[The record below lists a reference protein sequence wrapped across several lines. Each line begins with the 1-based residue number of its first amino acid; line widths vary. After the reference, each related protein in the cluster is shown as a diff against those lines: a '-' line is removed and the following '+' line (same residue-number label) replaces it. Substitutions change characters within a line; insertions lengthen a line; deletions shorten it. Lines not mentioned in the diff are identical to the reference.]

1 MNRCKISL
9 ALENVLGALIPLVV
23 VVAVMSVSFLRLTN
37 VLIEDSVKNNASA
50 AVEYMNKFIVS
61 DLSPIEVKIDDF
73 ANIAAREKS
82 EKVLFDVLMGL
93 KKDMNLCNFFYFATV
108 KECFSNLP
116 DGFFINS
123 ENWTPSAE
131 FLPQSRGWF
140 TSALNSRGKTVI
152 SEPYVDAM
160 SNALCV
166 TFSKAIYFD
175 NGDLFGVIAADVVLD
190 ELCSVVNEV
199 HASENDR
206 AHIVTADG
214 TYLTDTDAK
223 KIMTA
228 NYFSDAD
235 FKRDGISQK
244 NFLDGKKKQLIT
256 GKNFYA
262 VTQLDGLPW
271 FVVDEGPVSDFRN
284 YFKRRI
290 LILFAVVLGVT
301 VLSILFVLAFSK
313 RMSRNFKKLAVSCR
327 RLAGGDFTENFSS
340 YRTRE
345 ADELSSGFQNVSD
358 GMKGLVQKISE
369 ASEVVSSSSS
379 DLIGTA
385 DDISKSVETTENS
398 IKNVNDSL
406 RAQIE
411 SMNQV
416 HENVSGVVQKIDQL
430 AEEVLGQNNLIMSS
444 SSDIENMVEK
454 FMGINADM
462 ESVASKVEELVQM
475 SLENRT
481 ELEAAVKLIQTVQ
494 TESGTLLE
502 MNKVITNVAS
512 QTNLLAMNAA
522 IEAAHAGGAGR
533 GFSVV
538 AEEIRKLAETTSNQ
552 AKNSSESIEKIQ
564 NEIDGITLSSKKV
577 EQSFEE
583 IIARIENISR
593 TVAALSGSVAE
604 QGDKASGVLSALSDM
619 RRSTENVTT
628 NADTI
633 IGSTRNS
640 MESCTQMQQKSV
652 QVENNMKTCAEH
664 IFILRDSGNKIV
676 ENSNETKKSVE
687 FLSEA
692 ISRFRVR

>member
-1 MNRCKISL
+1 
-9 ALENVLGALIPLVV
+9 
-23 VVAVMSVSFLRLTN
+23 
-37 VLIEDSVKNNASA
+37 
-50 AVEYMNKFIVS
+50 
-61 DLSPIEVKIDDF
+61 
-73 ANIAAREKS
+73 
-82 EKVLFDVLMGL
+82 
-93 KKDMNLCNFFYFATV
+93 
-108 KECFSNLP
+108 
-116 DGFFINS
+116 
-123 ENWTPSAE
+123 
-131 FLPQSRGWF
+131 
-140 TSALNSRGKTVI
+140 
-152 SEPYVDAM
+152 
-160 SNALCV
+160 
-166 TFSKAIYFD
+166 
-175 NGDLFGVIAADVVLD
+175 
-190 ELCSVVNEV
+190 
-199 HASENDR
+199 
-206 AHIVTADG
+206 
-214 TYLTDTDAK
+214 
-223 KIMTA
+223 
-228 NYFSDAD
+228 
-235 FKRDGISQK
+235 
-244 NFLDGKKKQLIT
+244 
-256 GKNFYA
+256 
-262 VTQLDGLPW
+262 
-271 FVVDEGPVSDFRN
+271 
-284 YFKRRI
+284 
-290 LILFAVVLGVT
+290 
-301 VLSILFVLAFSK
+301 
-313 RMSRNFKKLAVSCR
+313 
-327 RLAGGDFTENFSS
+327 
-340 YRTRE
+340 
-345 ADELSSGFQNVSD
+345 
-358 GMKGLVQKISE
+358 MKGLVQKISE

-652 QVENNMKTCAEH
+652 QVENNMKTCEEH
-664 IFILRDSGNKIV
+664 ILILRDSGNKIV

>member
-1 MNRCKISL
+1 
-9 ALENVLGALIPLVV
+9 
-23 VVAVMSVSFLRLTN
+23 
-37 VLIEDSVKNNASA
+37 
-50 AVEYMNKFIVS
+50 
-61 DLSPIEVKIDDF
+61 
-73 ANIAAREKS
+73 
-82 EKVLFDVLMGL
+82 
-93 KKDMNLCNFFYFATV
+93 
-108 KECFSNLP
+108 
-116 DGFFINS
+116 
-123 ENWTPSAE
+123 
-131 FLPQSRGWF
+131 
-140 TSALNSRGKTVI
+140 
-152 SEPYVDAM
+152 
-160 SNALCV
+160 
-166 TFSKAIYFD
+166 
-175 NGDLFGVIAADVVLD
+175 
-190 ELCSVVNEV
+190 
-199 HASENDR
+199 
-206 AHIVTADG
+206 
-214 TYLTDTDAK
+214 
-223 KIMTA
+223 
-228 NYFSDAD
+228 
-235 FKRDGISQK
+235 
-244 NFLDGKKKQLIT
+244 
-256 GKNFYA
+256 
-262 VTQLDGLPW
+262 
-271 FVVDEGPVSDFRN
+271 
-284 YFKRRI
+284 
-290 LILFAVVLGVT
+290 

-652 QVENNMKTCAEH
+652 QVENNMKTCEEH
-664 IFILRDSGNKIV
+664 ILILRDSGNKIV